1 MHCSNTEPPPSP
13 TNTMPKLGFRLRIEQ
28 ESSVAT
34 VVAPGSDVGEE
45 IEAEPDMLPVPPL
58 SQGGDRTWGWIH
70 LLGYWV
76 AEAFGVGAV

>member
-1 MHCSNTEPPPSP
+1 
-13 TNTMPKLGFRLRIEQ
+13 MPKLGFRLRIEQ